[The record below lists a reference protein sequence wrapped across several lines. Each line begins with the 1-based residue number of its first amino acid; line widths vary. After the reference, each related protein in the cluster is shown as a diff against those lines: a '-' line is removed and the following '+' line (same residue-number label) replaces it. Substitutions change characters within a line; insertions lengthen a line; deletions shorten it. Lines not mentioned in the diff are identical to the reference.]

1 MRVALICPFN
11 IDRVSGTPTRTRL
24 NIKVISRFAEVSA
37 YATGGFFSN
46 TFVIS
51 DKPRLGRI
59 VPGMRLAKFSFGVLR
74 NLFFL
79 KPDAVH
85 AVTTAAVLP
94 AALYKLLHPRTR
106 FIFEIHG
113 LSFYEARNLSYI
125 LRLFF
130 RVLDW
135 IGTRLADALIVM
147 SHTQQKFLCAN
158 FGVNPRKIFISW
170 GPVDMSLYP
179 YCDPPIS
186 PSFHVGYLGNDSFW
200 QGLPLILEAAKILQS
215 EKNIRFVLGGFD
227 PKNYQNYGLV
237 NTDFAGV
244 VPRGEEPAFFS
255 QCHVLLS
262 TRIKGEVSDTQYPYK
277 LSYYLAAGRPVI
289 ASDTS
294 DQRLILEKAGCGLVF
309 TDYTSQALVYA
320 VRKIFRAAEFERLIM
335 GKNAHKFAQENFSL
349 EVFEKKIK
357 EIYLSSARKRGSLLP
372 R

>member
-24 NIKVISRFAEVSA
+24 NIKVISQFAEVNA
-37 YATGGFFSN
+37 YATGGVFSN

-51 DKPRLGRI
+51 DKLRFGRI
-59 VPGMRLAKFSFGVLR
+59 VPGARLGKFSFGVAR
-74 NLFFL
+74 NLFSS

-147 SHTQQKFLCAN
+147 SHTQRKFLCSHM
-158 FGVNPRKIFISW
+158 GVNPQKIFISW
-170 GPVDMSLYP
+170 GPVDMDFYT
-179 YCDPPIS
+179 YRDPPI
-186 PSFHVGYLGNDSFW
+186 PPPFCVGYLGNDSFW

-215 EKNIRFVLGGFD
+215 EKNIRFVLGGFEKKPD
-227 PKNYQNYGLV
+227 IGAVADNIELKGI
-237 NTDFAGV
+237 
-244 VPRGEEPAFFS
+244 VPRGAEPVFFS

-262 TRIKGEVSDTQYPYK
+262 PRIRSEVSDTQYPYK
-277 LSYYLAAGRPVI
+277 LSYYLASGRPVI

-309 TDYTSQALVYA
+309 TDYTAQALVDA
-320 VRKIFRAAEFERLIM
+320 VRKIFRSAEFERRTM

-349 EVFEKKIK
+349 EVFEKKLK
-357 EIYLSSARKRGSLLP
+357 EIYRV
-372 R
+372 